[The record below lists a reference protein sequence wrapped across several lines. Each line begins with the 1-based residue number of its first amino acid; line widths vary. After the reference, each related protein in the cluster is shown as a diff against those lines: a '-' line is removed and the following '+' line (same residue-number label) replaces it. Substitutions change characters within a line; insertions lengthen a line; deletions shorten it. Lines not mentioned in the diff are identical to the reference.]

1 MDIINTIWS
10 YLLSFPTI
18 RLIVSILLAFH
29 HSTVGKY
36 LEGLAVQ
43 KLNDVLPDGGPAETL
58 VNKVYE
64 EVKDM

>member
-1 MDIINTIWS
+1 MDIVTTIWS

-18 RLIVSILLAFH
+18 RLVVSIVVAFH

-36 LEGLAVQ
+36 LEGWAVQ
-43 KLNDVLPDGGPAETL
+43 KLNDVLPDGSPAETM
-58 VNKVYE
+58 VNKVYQ